1 VENKSARAISEVET
15 NLAESKAEFTAAI
28 AAVTS
33 DVADKLAAA
42 AADAAKEQTKLS
54 DVSDGLQETFD
65 EIFNRSEHRL
75 FWNASMSQ
83 CVSPFPPPPP
93 YTTGCKALN
102 DLNEESGQY
111 TMLPE
116 GENEPY
122 DVYCDFSGGG
132 WTLVAKMAKDTA
144 SQPKWYYGSKLWTET
159 GVLNP
164 DNATTSPGDH
174 KNRASQVEDRS
185 AKSTRALLN
194 GQNLASQHDRGTW
207 KNWINPF
214 TGDQHGNQPHCNNGA
229 IQQASHGAK
238 CRYGFG
244 TNNENQCNSND
255 AYIGFGC
262 FTDGGGNPVHRHGV
276 GAFRWN
282 PSKRYDLAGFI
293 LVK

>member
-1 VENKSARAISEVET
+1 
-15 NLAESKAEFTAAI
+15 
-28 AAVTS
+28 
-33 DVADKLAAA
+33 
-42 AADAAKEQTKLS
+42 
-54 DVSDGLQETFD
+54 
-65 EIFNRSEHRL
+65 
-75 FWNASMSQ
+75 MSQ

-111 TMLPE
+111 TILPK

-122 DVYCDFSGGG
+122 DVYCDNDFSGGG

-159 GVLNP
+159 GVLKP
-164 DNATTSPGDH
+164 DDANASPGDH
-174 KNRASQVEDRS
+174 KNRAYSELAFSKIRFVLGPKISGDNSQVEDRS

-214 TGDQHGNQPHCNNGA
+214 SGDQYGNQPHCNNGA

-244 TNNENQCNSND
+244 MNNENDCNSND